1 MHPKSQEKLRKLLQI
16 KINQFCQI
24 FKITR
29 EEFKSKL
36 NLKTTSNLV
45 YFEMSNLITKI
56 ENTIKSF
63 VLFALKKID
72 LFKIWQNLKFAI
84 NQVKQSFFAKN
95 QFKKLKRTYN
105 QNTQTF
111 IYSKNYQ
118 KNL

>member
-1 MHPKSQEKLRKLLQI
+1 MSPESEKKLRKLLQI

-45 YFEMSNLITKI
+45 YFEMSNLIAKI

-63 VLFALKKID
+63 YKIGFLKVF
-72 LFKIWQNLKFAI
+72 L
-84 NQVKQSFFAKN
+84 VKTCVQTKLAFSQIHQSFFTKN
-95 QFKKLKRTYN
+95 QFKKLKRIYN

-118 KNL
+118 NRL